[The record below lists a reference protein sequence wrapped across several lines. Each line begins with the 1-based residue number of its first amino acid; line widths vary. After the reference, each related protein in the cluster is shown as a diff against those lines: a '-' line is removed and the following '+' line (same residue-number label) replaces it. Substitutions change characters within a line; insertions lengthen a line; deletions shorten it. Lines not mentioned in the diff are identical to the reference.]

1 MEYSVS
7 LKFRMQSSNCNAIA
21 KITPLG
27 DNKTWTL
34 QNRHMK
40 TLQVMEIPGETPR
53 GDNMDEHS

>member
-7 LKFRMQSSNCNAIA
+7 LKFRMQSSNCNAIV

-27 DNKTWTL
+27 DTKTCTL

-40 TLQVMEIPGETPR
+40 KLQVMEMRSYGKSR
-53 GDNMDEHS
+53 V